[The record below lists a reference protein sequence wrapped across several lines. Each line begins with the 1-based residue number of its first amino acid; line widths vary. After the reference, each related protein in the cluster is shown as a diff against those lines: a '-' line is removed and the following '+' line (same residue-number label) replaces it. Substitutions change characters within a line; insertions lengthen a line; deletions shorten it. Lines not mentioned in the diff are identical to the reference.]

1 MVIRFHPELDEIRSQ
16 LKVDI
21 RILYAT
27 MLTMEE
33 DMGRRKKVKTKTKR
47 YKIWSMAPSS
57 ALNTGPTDSSKT
69 ASVRLGA
76 NQALNSLARGEEIP
90 QLRAKNFIFSAK
102 AENQAAYER
111 IYKTDRYRGINTY
124 HHVALTE
131 YSSEYFKY
139 WLLFKGT
146 RWVLMIDNTRD
157 HIKSLSIVYNSREH
171 VMFVLQQDRVV
182 WHQRLDGADYN
193 KEVEV

>member
-1 MVIRFHPELDEIRSQ
+1 
-16 LKVDI
+16 
-21 RILYAT
+21 
-27 MLTMEE
+27 
-33 DMGRRKKVKTKTKR
+33 MGRRKKVKRTANKR
-47 YKIWSMAPSS
+47 YKIWSQA
-57 ALNTGPTDSSKT
+57 ALKQTGPRPLVPMGVEQIAAAALKQAVEDNLPSLIDSP
-69 ASVRLGA
+69 RLGA
-76 NQALNSLARGEEIP
+76 GKSLQSIARGEEIP
-90 QLRAKNFIFSAK
+90 QLRAKNFVFSAK

-157 HIKSLSIVYNSREH
+157 KIKSISIIYGSREH
-171 VMFVLQQDRVV
+171 AMFVLQQDRII
-182 WHQRLDGADYN
+182 WHKRLDGENYSKD
-193 KEVEV
+193 VEV